1 MELIVRHDYD
11 VLTNTLLQINNNFN
25 GTRGFCCHLDT
36 IMGVH
41 LVGFKSISSSKG
53 CINAVWLVDLEV
65 GEDEFD
71 RFEVHSILSTVDA
84 SRCVGEISFEVK
96 NPIIYDN
103 YLCTTKVYDYFL
115 ERCGLGEKS

>member
-11 VLTNTLLQINNNFN
+11 VLTNTLLQINNNFIA
-25 GTRGFCCHLDT
+25 TRGFCCHLDT

-65 GEDEFD
+65 FEDEFES
-71 RFEVHSILSTVDA
+71 FEVHSTLSMVDA
-84 SRCVGEISFEVK
+84 SLCIGEISFEVK
-96 NPIIYDN
+96 NGGVFDD
-103 YLCTTKVYDYFL
+103 YLCTTKVYNYFL
-115 ERCGLGEKS
+115 ELCGFNEKD

>member
-11 VLTNTLLQINNNFN
+11 VLTNTLLQINNNFI

-36 IMGVH
+36 IMGIH
-41 LVGFKSISSSKG
+41 LVDVKSVSNKG
-53 CINAVWLVDLEV
+53 CINSVWSVDLEV
-65 GEDEFD
+65 GEGEFD
-71 RFEVHSILSTVDA
+71 RFEVHSILSMVDA

>member
-11 VLTNTLLQINNNFN
+11 VLTNTLLQINNNFIA
-25 GTRGFCCHLDT
+25 TRGFCCHLDT

-41 LVGFKSISSSKG
+41 LVDVKSVSNNG
-53 CINAVWLVDLEV
+53 CINSVWLVDLEV

-71 RFEVHSILSTVDA
+71 SFEIRSILSMVDA
-84 SRCVGEISFEVK
+84 SSCVGEISFEVK
-96 NPIIYDN
+96 NPIIYDD

-115 ERCGLGEKS
+115 ERCGLSEKS

>member
-1 MELIVRHDYD
+1 
-11 VLTNTLLQINNNFN
+11 
-25 GTRGFCCHLDT
+25 
-36 IMGVH
+36 MGIH
-41 LVGFKSISSSKG
+41 LVDVKSVSNKG
-53 CINAVWLVDLEV
+53 CINSVWSVDLEV

-71 RFEVHSILSTVDA
+71 RFEVHSILSMVDA

-103 YLCTTKVYDYFL
+103 YLCTTNVYDYFL

>member
-11 VLTNTLLQINNNFN
+11 VLANTLLQINNNFI
-25 GTRGFCCHLDT
+25 GCRGFSCHLDT

-41 LVGFKSISSSKG
+41 LVDVKSVSSDG
-53 CINAVWLVDLEV
+53 CINSVWLVDLEV
-65 GEDEFD
+65 YEDEFD
-71 RFEVHSILSTVDA
+71 SFEVHSILSMVDT
-84 SRCVGEISFEVK
+84 SMSVGEISFKVK

-115 ERCGLGEKS
+115 ERCGLGEKN